1 MEKGAIRSITTGGW
15 GSRDTPWRVL
25 LIDMKEINLAY
36 TCEYEPT
43 ERREEEKR
51 RRREDEWGEDKN

>member
-1 MEKGAIRSITTGGW
+1 
-15 GSRDTPWRVL
+15 VL

-51 RRREDEWGEDKN
+51 RRREDEWGEDKNLITCPPENAIRMNQIKYRDT